1 MKIKREKYKGLIATL
16 VFHAG
21 IILLL
26 IFFGFST
33 PLPLPGE
40 EGVEVNLG
48 YMDAGSGDIQPDIPL
63 IPKKSPPPPQ
73 KQVEE
78 KQEVATQ
85 DIEEALPI
93 EETKPDIEET
103 IEQVIEQP
111 KVVEKKEEP
120 KVNPAALYK
129 GKNKSEAEIN
139 SEGITGKEGDQGK
152 PTGTKESKDYLGK
165 GGFGNGPSASL
176 SGRTPKYLPT
186 PSRHFKETGTVVVQ
200 IDVNKYG
207 KVIKAVAIDRGS
219 TTTDSQL
226 RKMAM
231 EAAKLAIFNA
241 NPNAAE
247 MQRGTIT
254 YHFVIKN

>member
-1 MKIKREKYKGLIATL
+1 MNINKEKYKGLIATVL
-16 VFHAG
+16 FHTG

-26 IFFGFST
+26 IFFGFTTS
-33 PLPLPGE
+33 LPLPGE

-48 YMDAGSGDIQPDIPL
+48 YMDEGSGDIQPIEP
-63 IPKKSPPPPQ
+63 IVPKESTPTPP
-73 KQVEE
+73 KQIEK
-78 KQEVATQ
+78 KQEIATQ
-85 DIEEALPI
+85 DIEEAPPI

-103 IEQVIEQP
+103 KKEVIEQP
-111 KVVEKKEEP
+111 KEVIKEEP

-129 GKNKSEAEIN
+129 GKSKSSAEPSN
-139 SEGITGKEGDQGK
+139 EGITGKEGDQGK
-152 PTGTKESKDYLGK
+152 PSGTKESKNYLGK

-226 RKMAM
+226 RKMAV
-231 EAAKLAIFNA
+231 EAAKMAIFNA

>member
-1 MKIKREKYKGLIATL
+1 MKSNKNKYKGLIAT
-16 VFHAG
+16 VIFHVG

-48 YMDAGSGDIQPDIPL
+48 YLDEGSGIIQPIKPIIPE
-63 IPKKSPPPPQ
+63 KSTPPPPKQIEQ
-73 KQVEE
+73 KQEI
-78 KQEVATQ
+78 ATQ
-85 DIEEALPI
+85 DIEEAPII

-103 IEQVIEQP
+103 KEKTIEQP
-111 KVVEKKEEP
+111 KEIAKEEP
-120 KVNPAALYK
+120 KVNPAAMYK
-129 GKNKSEAEIN
+129 GKSKSAAEPGN
-139 SEGITGKEGDQGK
+139 EGITGKEGDQGK
-152 PTGTKESKDYLGK
+152 PSGTKESKNYLGK

-207 KVIKAVAIDRGS
+207 KVIKAIAIDRGS
-219 TTTDSQL
+219 TTTNSQL
-226 RKMAM
+226 RKMAV
-231 EAAKLAIFNA
+231 EAAKQAIFNA

>member
-1 MKIKREKYKGLIATL
+1 MKFNKEKYKGLIVTVL
-16 VFHAG
+16 FHAG

-48 YMDAGSGDIQPDIPL
+48 YMDEGIGDIQPIEP
-63 IPKKSPPPPQ
+63 IVPKESTPPPPKQIEQ
-73 KQVEE
+73 KQEI
-78 KQEVATQ
+78 ATQ
-85 DIEEALPI
+85 DIEEAPSI
-93 EETKPDIEET
+93 EETKPDIEKAKEK
-103 IEQVIEQP
+103 ISEQP
-111 KVVEKKEEP
+111 KEVVKEEP

-129 GKNKSEAEIN
+129 GKSKSSAEPSN
-139 SEGITGKEGDQGK
+139 EGITGKEGDQGK
-152 PTGTKESKDYLGK
+152 PTGTKESKNYLGK

-186 PSRHFKETGTVVVQ
+186 PSQHFKETGTVVVQ

-207 KVIKAVAIDRGS
+207 KVIKAIAIDRGS
-219 TTTDSQL
+219 TTTNGQL
-226 RKMAM
+226 RKMAV
-231 EAAKLAIFNA
+231 EAARQAIFNA